1 MENRLIVTI
10 SLVITLSLAL
20 IGGTAIS
27 PAKVAYSQKDAR
39 IGERGICGPMDV
51 TIALDDTASMSGA
64 INNIKAELPSI
75 INQAQVASGG
85 DLRLGFITFRDI
97 VNVRNPLTTAISAVQ
112 SSIAATTASGGNNLP
127 EASDEAKNTA
137 ISNLGPRSGQ
147 IGDFSSA
154 VWRPD
159 PVVKI
164 LILITDAP
172 PAGFNDVK
180 DPVDVTRMHNV
191 ALTALNR
198 NVLVSDV
205 FVPTAGDYAG
215 QLTILKDDADTS
227 RGAFTTTASDGTG
240 TGIAIKDIINR
251 CGKGTPAV
259 CPENNVQHWDKIVF
273 MIMSPDL
280 GRKVNLTAKT
290 ELDIKVLDDPL
301 KVADI
306 KQKVLDF
313 LKVPNAPRNAIQIL
327 DVNYAIICGSSSP
340 SVPTTPSTPTL
351 GTLALVKPSESTLAK
366 IKELQSTPKNAIN
379 ISPAQNTTLK

>member
-1 MENRLIVTI
+1 MEKNSIPTIAMVIV
-10 SLVITLSLAL
+10 LSVAL
-20 IGGTAIS
+20 LGGTVIS
-27 PAKVAYSQKDAR
+27 SARVAYSQREGK

-51 TIALDDTASMSGA
+51 TIALDDTSSMSGA

-85 DLRLGFITFRDI
+85 DLRLGFITFKDI
-97 VNVRNPLTTAISAVQ
+97 VNVRNPLTTGISAVQ
-112 SSIAATTASGGNNLP
+112 SSIAATTASGGNGLP

-137 ISNLGPRSGQ
+137 INNLGPRSGQ

-180 DPVDVTRMHNV
+180 DPIDVTRMHNV

-198 NVLVSDV
+198 NILVSDV
-205 FVPTAGDYAG
+205 FVPTTGDYAG
-215 QLTILKDDADTS
+215 QLAILKDDADTS
-227 RGAFTTTASDGTG
+227 RGAFTTTGSDGTG
-240 TGIAIKDIINR
+240 TGTAIKDIINR

-273 MIMSPDL
+273 MIISPDL

-313 LKVPNAPRNAIQIL
+313 LKVPNAPRDTIRIL
-327 DVNYAIICGSSSP
+327 DVNYAIICASSAP
-340 SVPTTPSTPTL
+340 SVPTTPSTPTP
-351 GTLALVKPSESTLAK
+351 GTLALAK
-366 IKELQSTPKNAIN
+366 IKELQSTSKNAIN
-379 ISPAQNTTLK
+379 ISSAQNTTAK